1 MRDNSNYNA
10 FRNRP
15 HRRLRSVFTS
25 RVYATLTAG
34 NADGYAPRNA
44 VVRRELRQLGP
55 PSPEKEELV
64 YAEGFPCQGT
74 GVYAQATAGYVRCL
88 RCRLRNQMC

>member
-1 MRDNSNYNA
+1 MPYNYNYNA
-10 FRNRP
+10 FRNRTKQTVTP
-15 HRRLRSVFTS
+15 G
-25 RVYATLTAG
+25 VYAALTAG

-44 VVRRELRQLGP
+44 VVRREQRQLGL

-74 GVYAQATAGYVRCL
+74 GVYAQAAVGYVRCL
-88 RCRLRNQMC
+88 RYRLRNQRC